1 MNVNIWGDN
10 YSTEEVA
17 KTLCKL
23 AQEPDEAISKDCDE
37 AIFYL
42 KCIADNEYNNDCFR
56 TMWKVLMKITSL
68 DWET

>member
-1 MNVNIWGDN
+1 MNVNIWEDD
-10 YSTEEVA
+10 YSTEEIA

-23 AQEPDEAISKDCDE
+23 AQETNEAIIKDCDE
-37 AIFYL
+37 AIYYL
-42 KCIADNEYNNDCFR
+42 KCIADNKYNDDYFR